1 MEVVEG
7 REIDPE
13 KLKAPGQWFRT
24 RKNGRLIPEKEI
36 ADDHV
41 VETKSKDRTA
51 ARQEGR
57 RLAAK
62 SVEKQITRIPQD
74 FDKIIMRPRGGIEK
88 LLVHGGAFLANAIAE
103 AAEVGEGSRE
113 DIITFNRKQQSIMI
127 ATGDGNRREKYASL
141 TELKIGDVETTL
153 NAYLT
158 PPENCA
164 KGVIYDAPDF
174 WTEEEIFERLEQHG
188 AKNPPILGVRRLGKE
203 SKAVLILF
211 DSNRVPWHVY
221 LSPTPTSYGVKME
234 AVAAQRYEDV
244 LRKMGHAPVVTSCGL
259 LVNPDFPWLGA
270 SPNRIVYDSVEGSY
284 GAVEI
289 KCPYSLRDCK
299 GHELLA
305 ADFCSSLIDNVPHL
319 KRDHD
324 YFYQFSGQMGISQL
338 GWGDFLVFGRHF
350 ILIERIRFEPT
361 EWKNV
366 RRVLDEFYFT
376 TLLPYLSGD

>member
-13 KLKAPGQWFRT
+13 ELKAPGQWFRT

-36 ADDHV
+36 ADDPV
-41 VETKSKDRTA
+41 VETKAKDRTA

-158 PPENCA
+158 PPENCG

-211 DSNRVPWHVY
+211 ESNRVPWHVY
-221 LSPTPTSYGVKME
+221 LSPTPT
-234 AVAAQRYEDV
+234 
-244 LRKMGHAPVVTSCGL
+244 
-259 LVNPDFPWLGA
+259 
-270 SPNRIVYDSVEGSY
+270 
-284 GAVEI
+284 
-289 KCPYSLRDCK
+289 
-299 GHELLA
+299 
-305 ADFCSSLIDNVPHL
+305 
-319 KRDHD
+319 
-324 YFYQFSGQMGISQL
+324 
-338 GWGDFLVFGRHF
+338 
-350 ILIERIRFEPT
+350 
-361 EWKNV
+361 
-366 RRVLDEFYFT
+366 
-376 TLLPYLSGD
+376 